1 MPTINKAV
9 QVLDELLGLCP
20 GKPGVPEKIW
30 KAVYLRL
37 KETNG
42 VVILVFNRAYDDET
56 TGRASVTY
64 FARQNS
70 ELWESQLWAEV
81 KLDCAALDRLGFDS
95 LDQHIS

>member
-1 MPTINKAV
+1 MSTINKGG

-20 GKPGVPEKIW
+20 GEPGVPEKIW
-30 KAVYLRL
+30 KGVCQCL
-37 KETNG
+37 KGTDS
-42 VVILVFNRAYDDET
+42 VVTLVFNRAYDDGT
-56 TGRASVTY
+56 TGRASLTY
-64 FARQNS
+64 FTRQTS